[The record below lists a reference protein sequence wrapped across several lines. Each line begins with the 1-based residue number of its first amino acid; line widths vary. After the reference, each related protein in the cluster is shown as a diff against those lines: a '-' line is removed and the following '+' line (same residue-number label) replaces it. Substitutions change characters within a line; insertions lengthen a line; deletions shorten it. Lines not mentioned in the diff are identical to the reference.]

1 MATNELRARLS
12 QTNTATQFGFVLAD
26 AGHGRVKM
34 SMRVDERHLQVHGVV
49 HGGIL
54 AALAD
59 TAGGLATYM
68 ACPRG
73 TRVATIEMKINYLEA
88 VEGGTVT
95 AEAEVVRLG
104 RHISVVDCDVRDEGG
119 RLVGKALM
127 TFFVGPFQTNRK
139 PRHAKPAQAMIADT
153 PALAM
158 KTRSA
163 KSIVRLFVAYSP
175 CPFWPFDPPCAASSP
190 SLNKYLML
198 CL

>member
-1 MATNELRARLS
+1 MTSDLIRRVRRVERELAKRLRQS
-12 QTNTATQFGFVLAD
+12 NTAKQFGFELEAAE
-26 AGHGRVKM
+26 AGRAVVR
-34 SMRVDERHLQVHGVV
+34 MRVAAMHKQVHGVV
-49 HGGIL
+49 HGGVL

-104 RHISVVDCDVRDEGG
+104 RHVSVVDCDVRDETG

-127 TFFVGPFQTNRK
+127 TFFV
-139 PRHAKPAQAMIADT
+139 
-153 PALAM
+153 
-158 KTRSA
+158 
-163 KSIVRLFVAYSP
+163 
-175 CPFWPFDPPCAASSP
+175 
-190 SLNKYLML
+190 
-198 CL
+198 